1 MPTTLDFHIHLQ
13 QKSGYRLEVF
23 ERGNSQPLAHGT
35 FDFDLSYMTAFE
47 INRLDVDDKDPQGR
61 LERLREFG
69 AKLHAKLFNAEI
81 QKLWQ
86 TYKDKNDFLELC
98 LRIAPEAKGLEA
110 LPWETLFDG
119 EEFIAAG
126 ARTGLSRLPLDVAIQ
141 NNLPALPP
149 PLKMLAF
156 ISSPLDLQENERL
169 QIEREQEI
177 LLQAVNAP
185 SGQGMLQL
193 TFEDEAKLPILEDSL
208 AAGFHILHYSG
219 HGLPPENGGGL
230 LLEDAEGKKRSAAIG
245 DLLQSLQKGE
255 KDLRLVVLSGCQTAR
270 TVHVAGFRDLAR
282 GLALRKIPAV
292 IAMQFSITDAAG
304 LLFAENLYHRLLE
317 GKMLVAVL
325 SECRRSLLH
334 SDNPLIKADAFA
346 PVLIA
351 ANNYCLQTDQTVR
364 TLGASGQ
371 SMPKIDFNF
380 HLPLPQLS
388 FGFYGRRREYRALRD
403 GLIHKNL
410 RAMIVHGIGGVGKTA
425 LISHTAER
433 LYRNKN
439 FKGVYAFDC
448 TSAAIAPE
456 TIVLDLHR
464 YFERQGITT
473 LAQLLHQ
480 SFPPEQLATYLGQV
494 LSQVPLL
501 LIFDNFET
509 QLTSGQSA
517 VNSNQYSVATHVI
530 ADDNLRA
537 FLMTLVKTT
546 APRAAA
552 TATATQF
559 LFTSRYLF
567 DLDAK
572 RVGAIQAVPLHDL
585 SRPEALGLMQKL
597 PYLSAAG
604 YGEKLRAFETFGG
617 HPYALVTLDRHCGH
631 KPLAE
636 VLKDAA
642 EVHSELREFIA
653 IELSYAKLSERS
665 RELLNHM
672 AAFRKSVPYAAAEW
686 VIGIEEKIELSKDF
700 LENLDRN
707 KMPKE
712 LQAMSE
718 EELLHFFERFIP
730 KHRTANNIDQ
740 PIAELIGWGL
750 LTPIE
755 ENSQLEAFA
764 VHTLVRDFCR
774 GKLPDVTWVTYLVD
788 GAAYY
793 TNQTKLLKRDD
804 KTIASVWLEMEA
816 FELLMEAKT
825 YEQAVDVLL
834 EIQELLFRWGL
845 DRFLEAQYRQVVSL
859 VKEKTQAIILGN
871 IALMLQERGEYETA
885 INEYGKLQEIF
896 KKLGDWKNMAV
907 SMHLMGIA
915 HQNQGNYDAAI
926 DEYKKSLKIREEIG
940 DRSGIAKSLGQI
952 GSIYVKT
959 GKFDLALDV
968 YASAM
973 LISEE
978 LEDASTVAALQ
989 HQIGIIH
996 HQRGDHDAALTQY
1009 KKSLNTRERLNDRKG
1024 VAVSLHQLGRIY
1036 EDRREYSVALDL
1048 YNKSLK
1054 IVEELGDRAGVA
1066 DVLHQI
1072 GMIHHKRGDYDAAI
1086 VLYEKSL
1093 NIRKE
1098 LGDRE
1103 GVALSLHQIGI
1114 IHQEHGDSDKALAY
1128 HSESLQIK
1136 EELGSQFGI
1145 ASSIHQIAQ
1154 ILMLTNKFPEAFENF
1169 LIAISIFSKLQSPD
1183 SKIAANSLKSLRKKW
1198 GAENFDA
1205 AWREKTGEEVPEFL
1219 KTE

>member
-1 MPTTLDFHIHLQ
+1 MPTTLDFHIHPQ
-13 QKSGYRLEVF
+13 QKSGYRLEIF
-23 ERGNSQPLAHGT
+23 ERDNTQPLAHGT

-61 LERLREFG
+61 LERLRGFG

-86 TYKDKNDFLELC
+86 TYKDRSDFLELC
-98 LRIAPEAKGLEA
+98 LRIAPEPRHGGVEA

-126 ARTGLSRLPLDVAIQ
+126 ARTGLSRLPFDVPIQ

-185 SGQGMLQL
+185 SGQGMLRL

-219 HGLPPENGGGL
+219 HGIPPENGGGL
-230 LLEDAEGKKRSAAIG
+230 LLEDAEGKKRPAAIA

-304 LLFAENLYHRLLE
+304 LLFAENFYRRLLE
-317 GKMLVAVL
+317 GKILAAVL

-334 SDNPLIKADAFA
+334 SDDPLIKADAFA

-351 ANNYCLQTDQTVR
+351 ANNYCLQIDATAR
-364 TLGASGQ
+364 ALGAPGLSI
-371 SMPKIDFNF
+371 PKIDFNF
-380 HLPLPQLS
+380 HLPLAQLS

-433 LYRNKN
+433 LYKNKN

-456 TIVLDLHR
+456 TIVLELHR
-464 YFERQGITT
+464 YFERQGINT

-509 QLTSGQSA
+509 QLNSSQSS
-517 VNSNQYSVATHVI
+517 VNSDQSSVASDAHPVSRI
-530 ADDNLRA
+530 ANHASHSISDENLRT
-537 FLMTLVKTT
+537 FLTTLIKTT
-546 APRAAA
+546 STNTR
-552 TATATQF
+552 F

-597 PYLSAAG
+597 PHLSAAG
-604 YGEKLRAFETFGG
+604 YNEKLRAFETFGG

-642 EVHSELREFIA
+642 EVHAELREFIA

-665 RELLNHM
+665 RELLNRL
-672 AAFRKSVPYAAAEW
+672 AAFRKPFPFDAAEW
-686 VIGIEEKIELSKDF
+686 MLGEKVEEEIVAREFFKRPDLNPK
-700 LENLDRN
+700 L
-707 KMPKE
+707 KE
-712 LQAMSE
+712 LGE
-718 EELLHFFERFIP
+718 EEFVKQHKSKLPEQRHTE
-730 KHRTANNIDQ
+730 NIDQ
-740 PIAELIGWGL
+740 PITELISWGL
-750 LTPIE
+750 LTPLE
-755 ENSQLEAFA
+755 EDAEVSGLA
-764 VHTLVRDFCR
+764 VHSLVRDFCQEKQTR
-774 GKLPDVTWVTYLVD
+774 ENWCRHLLDA
-788 GAAYY
+788 AAYY
-793 TNQTKLLKRDD
+793 TNQTKPLRRED
-804 KTIASVWLEMEA
+804 KTQAAIWTEMEA
-816 FELLMEAKT
+816 FELLVEAAE
-825 YEQAVDVLL
+825 YESAASLL
-834 EIQELLFRWGL
+834 IDAGPLLDRWGWG
-845 DRFLEAQYRQVVSL
+845 RFLEGQYRRLLKNVNGGTVGIFRLNIGIIHDRRGDYASAL
-859 VKEKTQAIILGN
+859 NEYKIAIQIFEGVGDRKNTAATLHQIGM
-871 IALMLQERGEYETA
+871 IHQRYGEYATA
-885 INEYGKLQEIF
+885 LEEYEKPRKIWEE
-896 KKLGDWKNMAV
+896 LGEQRSIAA
-907 SMHLMGIA
+907 SLGQMGYIYEQTGHFDLA
-915 HQNQGNYDAAI
+915 LENFQIVKRISGEHGDKHSAAKALHAIGMIQQTRGNFDASLSLY
-926 DEYKKSLKIREEIG
+926 EKSLKIEEELG
-940 DRSGIAKSLGQI
+940 DRAGIAASL
-952 GSIYVKT
+952 
-959 GKFDLALDV
+959 
-968 YASAM
+968 
-973 LISEE
+973 
-978 LEDASTVAALQ
+978 
-989 HQIGIIH
+989 HQIGMIY
-996 HQRGDHDAALTQY
+996 QDRGDHDAALA
-1009 KKSLNTRERLNDRKG
+1009 K
-1024 VAVSLHQLGRIY
+1024 Y
-1036 EDRREYSVALDL
+1036 E
-1048 YNKSLK
+1048 KSLK
-1054 IVEELGDRAGVA
+1054 IAEELGDRA
-1066 DVLHQI
+1066 H
-1072 GMIHHKRGDYDAAI
+1072 AA
-1086 VLYEKSL
+1086 S
-1093 NIRKE
+1093 
-1098 LGDRE
+1098 
-1103 GVALSLHQIGI
+1103 SLHQIGI
-1114 IHQEHGDSDKALAY
+1114 IHQTRGNFDAALALY
-1128 HSESLQIK
+1128 EKSLKIE
-1136 EELGSQFGI
+1136 EELGNRADI
-1145 ASSIHQIAQ
+1145 ASALHQSGLL
-1154 ILMLTNKFPEAFENF
+1154 LMLTEKLREAFERF
-1169 LIAISIFSKLQSPD
+1169 LIAISIFVELQSPN
-1183 SKIAANSLKSLRKKW
+1183 ANNTANSLKYLRKKW
-1198 GAENFDA
+1198 GTKKFDA

-1219 KTE
+1219 TTE